1 MSRRHGERPRLDQV
15 RERLTRWRQRY
26 GGPGIPLPEPLW
38 EAAAEVARSEGVGAT
53 ARALRVDRWRLAARI
68 AVAPGPPVSTG
79 EAAPAGVDAFV
90 EIDASQLC
98 LSPQR
103 VVVRFES
110 GEGDRLEVELAE
122 AATVDVVALAHA
134 FFGGR
139 R

>member
-1 MSRRHGERPRLDQV
+1 MSRRNGERPRLDQV
-15 RERLTRWRQRY
+15 RERLTRWRERH

-38 EAAAEVARSEGVGAT
+38 AAAAEVARSEGVGAT
-53 ARALRVDRWRLAARI
+53 ARALRVDRWRLAAR
-68 AVAPGPPVSTG
+68 T
-79 EAAPAGVDAFV
+79 EAAEPDGGTVPSGGFV

-110 GEGDRLEVELAE
+110 GEGDRLEVELGE

-134 FFGGR
+134 FFGR
-139 R
+139 RR